1 MANTLTPEEIGSK
14 LKSIRKQKGF
24 SQEDIA
30 RILKIPRSSVVQ
42 MEKGNRNI
50 SLIEMNKLSETLG
63 FSIDSFIRGDY
74 KIPSDLSIVAEP
86 EIDSDIAAVRDSIPG
101 LKKGKLETL
110 LLYITSQCG
119 AKTNMDV
126 NLLLS
131 LLYFCDFN
139 FYEIHEEQLTGL
151 LYKKESFGPSPTLAL
166 SLINEL
172 ENEKKLLSFK
182 SSYAGVPHIKYF
194 PGAIANLKLISA
206 AEKEVIDRVIEQ
218 YSDWPANRLN
228 SYARE
233 DMPWKATEP
242 GEAIDYELVFYRRPP
257 YSVRIYEE
265 DFA

>member
-1 MANTLTPEEIGSK
+1 
-14 LKSIRKQKGF
+14 
-24 SQEDIA
+24 
-30 RILKIPRSSVVQ
+30 
-42 MEKGNRNI
+42 
-50 SLIEMNKLSETLG
+50 
-63 FSIDSFIRGDY
+63 
-74 KIPSDLSIVAEP
+74 
-86 EIDSDIAAVRDSIPG
+86 
-101 LKKGKLETL
+101 
-110 LLYITSQCG
+110 
-119 AKTNMDV
+119 MDV

-151 LYKKESFGPSPTLAL
+151 LYKKESFGPSPALAL
-166 SLINEL
+166 NLIKEL

-206 AEKEVIDRVIEQ
+206 IEQ

-233 DMPWKATEP
+233 DMPWKATKP

-265 DFA
+265 DFV